1 MNVLVKK
8 IKYIQNEDHHVWD
21 GPQVSLGSALMQD
34 LIRDETIR
42 AFTKFLK
49 TETQK
54 ELKFF
59 LSNSFF

>member
-49 TETQK
+49 T
-54 ELKFF
+54 
-59 LSNSFF
+59 